1 MISFID
7 AAFWDKQYD
16 GVLCEY
22 PLWSPPSC
30 VFCPAADEDIR
41 IILLP
46 SRPLHVSPAHQISTE
61 RSCPSQSPDWT
72 RRFLFPLLCLCSA
85 TRHLTLYLAN
95 WSDLLNVAFMTFYLH
110 DFIHSWVFTV
120 WWWQLK
126 SRLHRESRKKERSI
140 ISACTQSKCTRIPQL
155 HRQCNQHDSLP
166 LCVTVNL

>member
-1 MISFID
+1 M
-7 AAFWDKQYD
+7 
-16 GVLCEY
+16 
-22 PLWSPPSC
+22 WSVSLMLLSETNSMT
-30 VFCPAADEDIR
+30 VFCVSIPFGLH
-41 IILLP
+41 LLVCFARLLMKTFVLSSFLP
-46 SRPLHVSPAHQISTE
+46 GPFMYHPPTRY
-61 RSCPSQSPDWT
+61 RWT